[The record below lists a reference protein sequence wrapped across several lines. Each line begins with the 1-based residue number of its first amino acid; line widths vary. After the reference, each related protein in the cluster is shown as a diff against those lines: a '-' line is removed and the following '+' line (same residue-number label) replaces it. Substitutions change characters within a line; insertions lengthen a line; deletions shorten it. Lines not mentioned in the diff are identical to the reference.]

1 VTVGHLAKAKELG
14 NALGRTDEYQVVKRS
29 IGAVDGD
36 RELAALRKEIEG
48 LERRIEESLKAG
60 QEPDA
65 DTRGAYEGAVG
76 RLQAS
81 ATYQR
86 LVSAQSNFDKLM
98 DKVNKAIAQGMED
111 GVQNRIILA

>member
-1 VTVGHLAKAKELG
+1 VTVGHIAKAKELG
-14 NALGRTDEYQVVKRS
+14 NALGRTDEYQTVKRS
-29 IGAVDGD
+29 IEAADGD
-36 RELAALRKEIEG
+36 RELAALRKELEG
-48 LERRIEESLKAG
+48 LEGRIEASLKAG

-65 DTRGAYEGAVG
+65 DTGGAYDGAVG

-98 DKVNKAIAQGMED
+98 GKVNQAIAQGMEE